1 MLGMSARGT
10 LSSSLHS
17 KASATPSAA
26 AGPNTRRAEAFG
38 RLADGQFDLL
48 VVGGGITGCGIA
60 RDAAMRG
67 LRVALVERD
76 DFGSG
81 TSSRSSRLIHGGVR
95 YLEHGW
101 LRLVF
106 EASRERRILLRI
118 APHLVRP
125 LVFTWPVYRRAR
137 VPLWK
142 LRAGLGLYDA
152 LALFRNV
159 ARHSGLSVA
168 GVAEAEPELRR
179 DRLTGGAR
187 YHDAATDDARL
198 TLANA
203 IAAGES
209 GAVVVNHAA
218 IVAFRKEDGRVIGA
232 MIRDEATGASSEI
245 AVRAVVNAG
254 GPWSDEIRA
263 LDDGSAV
270 AAVRGTKGVHISV
283 PRHRVGNRDA
293 LTLLSPIDGRVFFV
307 LPAGAHTIIGTTDT
321 FTRAHPTEVRADE
334 EDVKYLT
341 ASANA
346 FFPNA
351 RLTPAD
357 VVAAWAGIRPL
368 IAEGAARDEGDSS
381 REHALHRSASG
392 VFSITG
398 GKLTTYRS
406 MAAEVVDDVVRANG
420 DSAGRAS
427 TDRVALPGGDID
439 SPESEARDASAAC
452 GDAATGA
459 HLARA
464 YGSRWRDVWA
474 LSAKE
479 PSLNA
484 HVAPGLPYTLADFV
498 WGVEREMATTLADL
512 LMRRTTIAYELPDQA
527 RSLAPRVARTVA
539 SRLGWSH
546 TDVEREIA
554 TYEREAE
561 RVFAIDP

>member
-1 MLGMSARGT
+1 MLGMSARDT
-10 LSSSLHS
+10 FSSSLHT
-17 KASATPSAA
+17 KASAALTAT

-38 RLADGQFDLL
+38 RLADGRFDLL

-159 ARHSGLSVA
+159 ARHRGLSVD
-168 GVAEAEPELRR
+168 GVAHAEPELRR

-209 GAVVVNHAA
+209 GAVVLNHAA
-218 IVAFRKEDGRVIGA
+218 VVAFRKQDGRVTGA
-232 MIRDEATGASSEI
+232 IIRDEATGASSEV

-263 LDDGSAV
+263 LDDGTSV

-293 LTLLSPIDGRVFFV
+293 LTLLSPMDGRVFFV
-307 LPAGAHTIIGTTDT
+307 LPADAHAIIGTTDT
-321 FTRAHPTEVRADE
+321 FTDAHPSDVRADDG
-334 EDVKYLT
+334 DVRYLLD
-341 ASANA
+341 SANA

-351 RLTPAD
+351 HLTPAD

-381 REHALHRSASG
+381 REHALHRSDSG

-406 MAAEVVDDVVRANG
+406 MAAEVVDDVVRALG
-420 DSAGRAS
+420 HSAGGAS
-427 TDRVALPGGDID
+427 TGRVALPGGDIKSLD
-439 SPESEARDASAAC
+439 AETREASAAC

-464 YGSRWRDVWA
+464 YGSRWREVQDLVRA
-474 LSAKE
+474 DPTLS
-479 PSLNA
+479 A

-512 LMRRTTIAYELPDQA
+512 LMRRTAIAYELPDQA
-527 RSLAPRVARTVA
+527 RSVASRIARTVA
-539 SRLGWSH
+539 SRLGWSGA
-546 TDVEREIA
+546 DAEREIA
-554 TYEREAE
+554 TYEREAS